1 MGIKI
6 SDLPE
11 ASSIGSGDYLHILQ
25 GGLGKKVT
33 ALETLWTK
41 PEAFAKAKA
50 AEHSAEKA
58 REACKQ
64 IKEVE
69 ERYEMHKREPLM
81 IVKEVR
87 RELNKLQQEINQL
100 SKKGIEANVTA
111 NVTEI
116 NTTITLAE
124 QKLLQNATSEGISLI
139 NQAKVAIDKLEDFL
153 DNLEEKREHMA

>member
-1 MGIKI
+1 MPNLKVDKARQLTNTWGPPKCPGCG
-6 SDLPE
+6 LPTLVIRE
-11 ASSIGSGDYLHILQ
+11 IVYSSYDVAAVVA
-25 GGLGKKVT
+25 GGLTVGGK
-33 ALETLWTK
+33 
-41 PEAFAKAKA
+41 PF
-50 AEHSAEKA
+50 
-58 REACKQ
+58 
-64 IKEVE
+64 
-69 ERYEMHKREPLM
+69 
-81 IVKEVR
+81 VKEVR